1 MHKTIAL
8 HEAIDSAS
16 RLLVNTHNFG
26 PDSILGREP
35 ELRQVCQILSSDGD
49 LLLAGV
55 PGIGRKTLIQA
66 AATVCHAKV
75 VEIDCLRATSYKRFL
90 MLIAEAFTTTFSSA
104 IEQRYLGRWS
114 QQQQFHFSTAPM
126 PQLHWDNPDNWD
138 VFQRLLLLPQMM
150 AEVLTYR
157 VVLVFQNFPHLRSW
171 DKQKRWEQY
180 LKQQIQAQP
189 QVSYAL
195 IATVAES
202 WGEQDELQVLSLKPI
217 ANTIIEDWITKLLRA
232 AKLRLAAD
240 AASLFAS
247 YVQGHFGDA
256 IALARRL
263 ELEYRQ
269 DNRNGLIQARD
280 VHHSTD
286 ALVQDLAVTFES
298 LILLLPPTQVR
309 VLESLALDPTD
320 RPHAREYIQKHDLSR
335 GGTLQGALAS
345 LVQKGLIYDADQNY
359 RVALPLLAFWLKHR
373 LR

>member
-1 MHKTIAL
+1 MNA
-8 HEAIDSAS
+8 
-16 RLLVNTHNFG
+16 HNFS
-26 PDSILGREP
+26 PDSILGRQQ
-35 ELRQVCQILSSDGD
+35 ELCQVSQILSSDGD

-55 PGIGRKTLIQA
+55 PGIGRKTLIRA
-66 AATVCHAKV
+66 AAAVCHAKV
-75 VEIDCLRATSYKRFL
+75 IEIDCLRATSYQRFL
-90 MLIAEAFTTTFSSA
+90 VLVAEAFTTTFSSE
-104 IEQRYLGRWS
+104 IEQRHLQQWS
-114 QQQQFHFSTAPM
+114 QKQQFHFSAAQTPR
-126 PQLHWDNPDNWD
+126 LHWDNSDNWNI
-138 VFQRLLLLPQMM
+138 FRRLLLLPQMM
-150 AEVLTYR
+150 AEALAYR

-171 DKQKRWEQY
+171 DKQKRWEQH

-202 WGEQDELQVLSLKPI
+202 GGDQDKLQVLSLKPI
-217 ANTIIEDWITKLLRA
+217 ANAIIEDWMIKLFGTAQLP
-232 AKLRLAAD
+232 LDVD

-256 IALARRL
+256 IALARRI

-269 DNRNGLIQARD
+269 DKRNGSIQARH
-280 VHHSTD
+280 VHYSATT
-286 ALVQDLAVTFES
+286 LVQDLAVTFES

-345 LVQKGLIYDADQNY
+345 LVQKGLLYDADQNY